1 MNPDES
7 PSDHPVSRILKR
19 VSEGEV
25 RAAEELL
32 PLVYEE
38 LRRLAAARMK
48 NEAPEHTLQPTALV
62 HEAYLRLLRS
72 EPQSWDNR
80 RHFFSAAA
88 EAMRRILIEH
98 ARSRDRLK
106 HGGELHREPLVDI
119 AISPSVD
126 LTEIIAVHEVLE
138 EFEREMPETTQN
150 SSSCA
155 TSWAW
160 MKSRPPRHWGS
171 LAQRLR
177 SGGLSRVHG
186 YSRSYRNETLE
197 SRTNKKARLEDFES
211 GFVDLTSS
219 VTPDVART
227 RRREA

>member
-1 MNPDES
+1 LNPDES
-7 PSDHPVSRILKR
+7 SADLPVSRILKR

-38 LRRLAAARMK
+38 LRRLAAVRMMS
-48 NEAPEHTLQPTALV
+48 EATEHTLQPTALV

-98 ARSRDRLK
+98 ARSRDRIK
-106 HGGELHREPLVDI
+106 RGGELHREPLAEI

-126 LTEIIAVHEVLE
+126 YSEIIAVHEVLE
-138 EFEREMPETTQN
+138 EFEREMPDKAELVKLRYFAGLDEATAAETLGI
-150 SSSCA
+150 
-155 TSWAW
+155 
-160 MKSRPPRHWGS
+160 SRPTASRWWTFS
-171 LAQRLR
+171 RAWLFQK
-177 SGGLSRVHG
+177 LSERKAG
-186 YSRSYRNETLE
+186 E
-197 SRTNKKARLEDFES
+197 SNQ
-211 GFVDLTSS
+211 
-219 VTPDVART
+219 
-227 RRREA
+227 

>member
-7 PSDHPVSRILKR
+7 STDLPVSRILKR
-19 VSEGEV
+19 VTEGEI

-32 PLVYEE
+32 PLVYDE

-48 NEAPEHTLQPTALV
+48 NEATEHTLQPTALV

-98 ARSRDRLK
+98 ARSRDRIK
-106 HGGELHREPLVDI
+106 RGGELHREPLADI

-126 LTEIIAVHEVLE
+126 LSEILAVHEVLE
-138 EFEREMPETTQN
+138 EFEREMPDKAELVKLRYFAGLDEAAAAETLGI
-150 SSSCA
+150 
-155 TSWAW
+155 
-160 MKSRPPRHWGS
+160 SRPKASRWWTFS
-171 LAQRLR
+171 RAWLFQKMSER
-177 SGGLSRVHG
+177 S
-186 YSRSYRNETLE
+186 
-197 SRTNKKARLEDFES
+197 
-211 GFVDLTSS
+211 
-219 VTPDVART
+219 
-227 RRREA
+227 

>member
-7 PSDHPVSRILKR
+7 STDLPVSRILKR

-32 PLVYEE
+32 PLVYDE

-48 NEAPEHTLQPTALV
+48 NEAAEHTLQPTALV

-98 ARSRDRLK
+98 ARSRDRIK
-106 HGGELHREPLVDI
+106 RGGELLREPLADI

-126 LTEIIAVHEVLE
+126 LSEIIAVHEVLE
-138 EFEREMPETTQN
+138 EFEREMPDKAELVKLRYFAGLDEAAAAETLGI
-150 SSSCA
+150 
-155 TSWAW
+155 
-160 MKSRPPRHWGS
+160 SRPTASRWWTFS
-171 LAQRLR
+171 RAWLFQK
-177 SGGLSRVHG
+177 LSER
-186 YSRSYRNETLE
+186 
-197 SRTNKKARLEDFES
+197 KASDS
-211 GFVDLTSS
+211 NQ
-219 VTPDVART
+219 
-227 RRREA
+227 

>member
-7 PSDHPVSRILKR
+7 SADLPVSRILKR

-48 NEAPEHTLQPTALV
+48 NEATEHTLQPTALV

-72 EPQSWDNR
+72 EPQTWDNR

-98 ARSRDRLK
+98 ARSRDRIK
-106 HGGELHREPLVDI
+106 RGGELHREPLADI

-126 LTEIIAVHEVLE
+126 LSEIIAVHEVLE
-138 EFEREMPETTQN
+138 EFEREMPDKAELVKLRYFAGLDEATAAETLGI
-150 SSSCA
+150 
-155 TSWAW
+155 
-160 MKSRPPRHWGS
+160 SRPTASRWWTFS
-171 LAQRLR
+171 RAWLFQK
-177 SGGLSRVHG
+177 LSERKAG
-186 YSRSYRNETLE
+186 E
-197 SRTNKKARLEDFES
+197 SNQ
-211 GFVDLTSS
+211 
-219 VTPDVART
+219 
-227 RRREA
+227 